1 MMTNLAPLLAA
12 VIVAIIIIATVSAVA
27 AVEYNDDKVDY
38 IDTSYHSLM
47 SSDTIRYKSIERTKI
62 TSTYPNALEFTIAN
76 SGNYSSNDGEGGK
89 IVKAGSPQWVGRT
102 MNAQMY
108 NEPTYTSFG
117 SILAL
122 LDYPTTTTSTANDSS
137 STESAEEKMIELLQW
152 ISTLYH
158 RRTIVQY
165 HGEYNGEEIEYIK
178 PCRLDLLDDNDDEK
192 WKHRCVLGMDVDD
205 FTVVLHDG
213 VDSGSVDSGN
223 DEEKEVLLMKRV
235 KQIAQEQFH
244 IPMESSYFYSTLSEL
259 HHQQQR
265 RHQHDDQKLFDT
277 IIINTNNNNN
287 NIDEMKL
294 EHVIT
299 TYLKP
304 GGLIY
309 VMGTGPI
316 VNVDEYHYEDG
327 PVEHVFGDV
336 LNLLD
341 SVKAV
346 RLSLFVLSVLTFL

>member
-1 MMTNLAPLLAA
+1 MMMNLTPLLAA
-12 VIVAIIIIATVSAVA
+12 AVIITVFAVSA
-27 AVEYNDDKVDY
+27 AVEYDEDY
-38 IDTSYHSLM
+38 IETSYHSLM

-62 TSTYPNALEFTIAN
+62 TTTYPDALEFTLAN
-76 SGNYSSNDGEGGK
+76 SGNYSNPDDDEGSGE

-102 MNAQMY
+102 LNAQLY

-122 LDYPTTTTSTANDSS
+122 LDYPTASTSTDSS
-137 STESAEEKMIELLQW
+137 NSNTSIESTEEKLTELLQW

-158 RRTIVQY
+158 RHSIVQY
-165 HGEYNGEEIEYIK
+165 HGEYNEEEIEYIK
-178 PCRLDLLDDNDDEK
+178 PCRIDLLDDNDDEK
-192 WKHRCVLGMDVDD
+192 WKHQCVLGMDVDD

-213 VDSGSVDSGN
+213 EIG
-223 DEEKEVLLMKRV
+223 EEEEEEVLLMKRV
-235 KQIAQEQFH
+235 KQVAQEQFH

-259 HHQQQR
+259 NQDGTEQDAH
-265 RHQHDDQKLFDT
+265 KLFDT
-277 IIINTNNNNN
+277 IIVNTNNNQ
-287 NIDEMKL
+287 DEMKL

-327 PVEHVFGDV
+327 PVEHVLSDV

-346 RLSLFVLSVLTFL
+346 RFHFLS

>member
-1 MMTNLAPLLAA
+1 MMMMNLTPLLAVA
-12 VIVAIIIIATVSAVA
+12 VIIATVSAVA
-27 AVEYNDDKVDY
+27 VEYEDDEDY
-38 IDTSYHSLM
+38 IDTSYHSYM
-47 SSDTIRYKSIERTKI
+47 SPDTIRYKSIERTKI
-62 TSTYPNALEFTIAN
+62 TVTYPDALEYTLAN
-76 SGNYSSNDGEGGK
+76 SGNYSSNDGEGGE

-122 LDYPTTTTSTANDSS
+122 LDYPTTTTTAANDYSS
-137 STESAEEKMIELLQW
+137 NTSTESTEEKMIELLQW

-165 HGEYNGEEIEYIK
+165 HGEYNEEEIEYIK
-178 PCRLDLLDDNDDEK
+178 PCRLDLLDDNDDDK
-192 WKHRCVLGMDVDD
+192 WKHRCVLGMDVDEIA
-205 FTVVLHDG
+205 VVLHDD
-213 VDSGSVDSGN
+213 VDNGN
-223 DEEKEVLLMKRV
+223 DDEEEEVLLMKRV

-244 IPMESSYFYSTLSEL
+244 IPLESSYFYSTLSEL
-259 HHQQQR
+259 QQQQR
-265 RHQHDDQKLFDT
+265 RRYQQDDQKLFDT
-277 IIINTNNNNN
+277 IIINTNN

-309 VMGTGPI
+309 VMGSGPI

-346 RLSLFVLSVLTFL
+346 RLSLFVVLGCFHFCLS